1 MIIDRE
7 FSTIENESNNKF
19 QKRHRTFDE
28 DYYKTR
34 FEK

>member
-1 MIIDRE
+1 MNIDRE
-7 FSTIENESNNKF
+7 FSTVENESNNKF
-19 QKRHRTFDE
+19 RNRHRTFDE